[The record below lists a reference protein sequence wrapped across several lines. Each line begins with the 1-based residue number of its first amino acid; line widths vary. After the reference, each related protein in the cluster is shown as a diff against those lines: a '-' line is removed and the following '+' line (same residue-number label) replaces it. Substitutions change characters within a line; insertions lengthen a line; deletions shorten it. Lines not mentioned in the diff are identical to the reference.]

1 VGWVERIKR
10 KKMVVFVM
18 MIGKKISLALGFEK
32 HANNSIFPQPSNMA
46 SVIYVFSFSFSLNSY
61 WLK

>member
-46 SVIYVFSFSFSLNSY
+46 SVIYVFSFSLNSN
-61 WLK
+61 WFK